1 MVIKMKKY
9 TIYRLEKF
17 KFHYYDEKDD
27 ENVEDRFVLG
37 YFCPYEELVKAIEV
51 CKKYDIKEDELAVHE
66 FPLELS
72 KNQKY
77 IYELSYGYSILD
89 SNSRYIDYDYVF
101 TPQRNRKCCLELK
114 ADLQQDRKYQC
125 SKEKI
130 FDKETPDGFWIE
142 KLQINK
148 LYNVITVDNQEKS
161 L

>member
-1 MVIKMKKY
+1 MGLLIIKLLARAYLKTELR
-9 TIYRLEKF
+9 TIRK
-17 KFHYYDEKDD
+17 
-27 ENVEDRFVLG
+27 
-37 YFCPYEELVKAIEV
+37 
-51 CKKYDIKEDELAVHE
+51 
-66 FPLELS
+66 S
-72 KNQKY
+72 
-77 IYELSYGYSILD
+77 S
-89 SNSRYIDYDYVF
+89 YIDYDYVF